1 LENKREDFIFM
12 QKSGIEKAKREEGGN
27 SKTLEIAQNLKKT
40 EIDIETIITTT
51 GLSIEEIYEA

>member
-1 LENKREDFIFM
+1 M